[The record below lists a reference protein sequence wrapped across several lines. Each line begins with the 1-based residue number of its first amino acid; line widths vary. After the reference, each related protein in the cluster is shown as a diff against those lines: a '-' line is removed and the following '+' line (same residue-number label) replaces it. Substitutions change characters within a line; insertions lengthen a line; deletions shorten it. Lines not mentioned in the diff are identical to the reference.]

1 MRDNK
6 IHIGKKLQILNYKMD
21 KIMESNSIKIFL
33 NSQETIKSLLN
44 IMEKQKKSNEK
55 EEIKIID
62 NKE

>member
-33 NSQETIKSLLN
+33 NLQETIKSLLN